1 MQLDRVVVPA
11 GVFNPARMFSLVR
24 DDDGLY
30 LIYTGKAM
38 GNAPATGGIAGVAA
52 GKLLDKME
60 DKRLAEVVKVEETL
74 RQSSAA
80 AMKDTKYSRFIP
92 RAAIK
97 AVTIKDRGTFPVVV
111 VEADKKVKLHFRGH
125 DPATVRELFAPL
137 TPAS

>member
-11 GVFNPARMFSLVR
+11 GVFNPARTFSVVR

-38 GNAPATGGIAGVAA
+38 GPRRGGGVAGVAA
-52 GKLLDKME
+52 GAILDKMA
-60 DKRLAEVVKVEETL
+60 DKRSVEIAKVEDQL

-80 AMKDTKYSRFIP
+80 AMKETRNSRFIP

-97 AVTIKDRGTFPVVV
+97 AVTIKDQGTFPVVV
-111 VEADKKVKLHFRGH
+111 VEADKKVKLHFEGH
-125 DPATVRELFAPL
+125 DPAAVRELFAPL
-137 TPAS
+137 QPAG